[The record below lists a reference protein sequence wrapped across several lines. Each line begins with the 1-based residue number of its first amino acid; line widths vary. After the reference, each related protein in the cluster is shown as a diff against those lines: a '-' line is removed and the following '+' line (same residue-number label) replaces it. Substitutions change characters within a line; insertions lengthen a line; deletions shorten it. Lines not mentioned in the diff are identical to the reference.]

1 MKGRGGGTFAAMR
14 PRNKKGSTMKV
25 GRVFVVSSLGAVVVA
40 LGGCA
45 QLGTPKGAPID
56 LKPEKCPPGQCD
68 IEVRVEGNC
77 KITVNP
83 ELAEVADQD
92 NLMRW
97 VIKSEGYVFDK
108 DGIEFSF
115 FSPFKTLKSS
125 DPKIFRVLNKNDW
138 SGQKDFKYEVRI
150 KGCKPLDPWVRN
162 TQ

>member
-1 MKGRGGGTFAAMR
+1 MATVVAHLRPHKR
-14 PRNKKGSTMKV
+14 PRNMKGSTMKV
-25 GRVFVVSSLGAVVVA
+25 GRVLVASSLGAAVVA

-45 QLGTPKGAPID
+45 QLATAPGIPKD

-68 IEVRVEGNC
+68 IEVRIESNC
-77 KITVNP
+77 KITVKP

-125 DPKIFRVLNKNDW
+125 DPKVFRVLNKNDW
-138 SGQKDFKYEVRI
+138 SGQTDFKYEVRI

-162 TQ
+162 IQ

>member
-1 MKGRGGGTFAAMR
+1 M
-14 PRNKKGSTMKV
+14 NV
-25 GRVFVVSSLGAVVVA
+25 GRVLVVCSLGAVVVA

-45 QLGTPKGAPID
+45 QLGTPAEIPKD

-68 IEVRVEGNC
+68 IEVRIEGNC
-77 KITVNP
+77 KITVRP

-115 FSPFKTLKSS
+115 LAPFKILRSS
-125 DPKIFRVLNKNDW
+125 DPKVFRVLNKNDW
-138 SGQKDFKYEVRI
+138 SGQKDFKYDVRI
-150 KGCKPLDPWVRN
+150 KGCQKLDPWVRN
-162 TQ
+162 IQ